1 MGTNQ
6 TTKETRRA
14 SYDAVIPKAKER
26 SRLIPGKDFDP
37 VTGEIYEPEDDRRT
51 NDGQTEEQ
59 PKNDGKIVVMERA
72 AAQA

>member
-14 SYDAVIPKAKER
+14 SYDAIIPKVKER
-26 SRLIPGKDFDP
+26 SRLIPGNDFDP

-59 PKNDGKIVVMERA
+59 PKNDGKRSVV
-72 AAQA
+72 